1 MARGE
6 SLDGVL
12 VLDKPG
18 GMTSRLAL
26 NIVFAR
32 LKTRTPL
39 GHAGTLDPMATGVLV
54 ACLGR
59 TTRLIECIQELP
71 KTYAAEIRFGFT
83 STTDDADG
91 ELSPAA
97 EVETPSET
105 AFRALLDRFTGS
117 ILQRP
122 PRFSAVKIAGR
133 RAHKIARSGVEP
145 DLAPRPVHIRAIE
158 VESFEW
164 PMARIKVHCGKG
176 TYIRSLAR
184 DVGEALGT
192 GGYIAALRR
201 LAVGPY
207 TVEGAI
213 GRDNWEQDKLRAAL
227 QGRES
232 AVAALPRIELP
243 VAVADSL
250 CHGRPQQAQPDWPA
264 RVDHAVFDSTG
275 RMRAVAH
282 VSDGMLR
289 PTKVFHAPDSVS
301 QRPIVTG

>member
-6 SLDGVL
+6 PLDGVL

-32 LKTRTPL
+32 LKTRSPL

-71 KTYAAEIRFGFT
+71 KTYAAEIRFGAT

-91 ELSPAA
+91 ELSPAPNIDP
-97 EVETPSET
+97 PSE
-105 AFRALLDRFTGS
+105 AVFRAHLDRFTGV
-117 ILQRP
+117 IFQKP

-133 RAHKIARSGVEP
+133 RAHKIARAGIEP
-145 DLAPRPVHIRAIE
+145 DLAPRQVHIRAIE
-158 VESFEW
+158 LESFEW
-164 PMARIKVHCGKG
+164 PLARVRVDCGKG

-184 DVGEALGT
+184 DLGEALGT

-201 LAVGPY
+201 LAVGPF
-207 TVEGAI
+207 TVDGAI
-213 GRDNWEQDKLRAAL
+213 GRDDWEQEKLRAAL

-243 VAVADSL
+243 VAVADSM
-250 CHGRPQQAQPDWPA
+250 CHGRPQPAHPDWPV

-289 PTKVFHAPDSVS
+289 PTKVFHALDSVS
-301 QRPIVTG
+301 QRSIVTG